1 MQFIGGFHD
10 WIDFGV
16 LWFVAA
22 LLVFNLI
29 YVSWRMLHKGG
40 PSKRVKAPTTK
51 MILGFAC
58 AVGFIS
64 FLVRIMFPIG
74 WILNPVGFQ
83 LAYFSQYVALFI
95 LGLVA
100 AKSNWLDSFPYAEGK
115 KFVRYALRALSFLVV
130 IALLEAV
137 GKTPESWFLGGFHW
151 QQLLYA
157 SWEQILGFS
166 IMVALLS
173 FGKKLW
179 NKSSFSMAKLSR
191 SAFGVYIFHP
201 LVLVI
206 FALLIRN
213 WGVDP
218 AIKFLVLAP
227 LGVVG
232 SFLLALLIIM
242 IPGVRKII

>member
-1 MQFIGGFHD
+1 
-10 WIDFGV
+10 
-16 LWFVAA
+16 VAA
-22 LLVFNLI
+22 TN
-29 YVSWRMLHKGG
+29 
-40 PSKRVKAPTTK
+40 
-51 MILGFAC
+51 
-58 AVGFIS
+58 
-64 FLVRIMFPIG
+64 
-74 WILNPVGFQ
+74 
-83 LAYFSQYVALFI
+83 
-95 LGLVA
+95 
-100 AKSNWLDSFPYAEGK
+100 NWLDSLYYDEAK
-115 KFVRYALRALSFLVV
+115 KFLRYALRSLSFLVV

-173 FGKKLW
+173 YGKKLW
-179 NKSSFSMAKLSR
+179 NKSSFSMGKLSR
-191 SAFGVYIFHP
+191 SAYGVYIFHP

-206 FALLIRN
+206 LALLIRN
-213 WGVDP
+213 WDVDP
-218 AIKFLVLAP
+218 AIKFLVIAP